1 MYFGGTTAEDES
13 IRLMGSALDAGIT
26 FWDTSNMYNAGRSE
40 EVVGVGLRELGAR
53 DRVVLATKVFYPMG
67 DSPNNSGGGRR
78 HIVQELDRQLERL
91 QTDWIDLYY
100 LHRPDFDTPLEETA
114 ETMNSLVQAGKIRYW
129 GTSTFPS

>member
-1 MYFGGTTAEDES
+1 MYFGGPTTKDEA

-26 FWDTSNMYNAGRSE
+26 FWDTSNMDNAGRSE

-67 DSPNNSGGGRR
+67 EGTNNSGGGRR
-78 HIVQELDRQLERL
+78 HIIQELYAQLRRL

-100 LHRPDFDTPLEETA
+100 LHRADFD
-114 ETMNSLVQAGKIRYW
+114 
-129 GTSTFPS
+129 